1 MMSLGVFFKQKTAD
15 EMRISDWSSDVCS
28 SDLQRMEPGRSG
40 LLARN
45 LPVARQHETR
55 RRPKHLKA
63 IVAAAE
69 QLVEIE
75 FGVAQKRVK
84 RRTID
89 IPGRE
94 NQPAIQMHPR
104 LLQPKLLLR
113 ALVPV
118 HLLLLDRRP
127 DEAAVRTKRPA
138 MINAAM
144 RLRIARLA
152 KTHLHPAMRTH
163 VQRYMNLALTITRH

>member
-1 MMSLGVFFKQKTAD
+1 MIQRPPRSTRTATHFPYTTLF
-15 EMRISDWSSDVCS
+15 RSQRTVQR
-28 SDLQRMEPGRSG
+28 QRMEPVRTG

-45 LPVARQHETR
+45 LPVARQHETL

-94 NQPAIQMHPR
+94 NPPALQMHPR
-104 LLQPKLLLR
+104 LQIGR
-113 ALVPV
+113 ASCRERVCQDV
-118 HLLLLDRRP
+118 
-127 DEAAVRTKRPA
+127 K
-138 MINAAM
+138 I
-144 RLRIARLA
+144 
-152 KTHLHPAMRTH
+152 
-163 VQRYMNLALTITRH
+163 

>member
-1 MMSLGVFFKQKTAD
+1 MTLLRAD
-15 EMRISDWSSDVCS
+15 IDAIHARRIVVDRFRRAAHDPAFHQRTVQR
-28 SDLQRMEPGRSG
+28 QRMEPVRTG

-45 LPVARQHETR
+45 LPVARQHETL

-118 HLLLLDRRP
+118 HLLILDRRP
-127 DEAAVRTKRPA
+127 DEAARSEEHTSELQSL
-138 MINAAM
+138 M
-144 RLRIARLA
+144 RISYA
-152 KTHLHPAMRTH
+152 
-163 VQRYMNLALTITRH
+163 

>member
-1 MMSLGVFFKQKTAD
+1 
-15 EMRISDWSSDVCS
+15 MRISDWSSDVCS
-28 SDLQRMEPGRSG
+28 SVL
-40 LLARN
+40 
-45 LPVARQHETR
+45 
-55 RRPKHLKA
+55 
-63 IVAAAE
+63 
-69 QLVEIE
+69 QLVEME
-75 FGVAQKRVK
+75 FGVAKKRVK

-89 IPGRE
+89 IPVRE

-144 RLRIARLA
+144 RLRIARLP
-152 KTHLHPAMRTH
+152 KTHLTHAMRQP
-163 VQRYMNLALTITRH
+163 VKRYLNLSLTITTHNHIFLAHLTHNTNPHLHYL